1 MLRSTWEG
9 DMETE
14 SNGKWI
20 IKKKFACAAV
30 ALASVTI
37 IGLTGLILAETMAD
51 IAVLLTAYT
60 TASGAILALIFA
72 ADITDKKLNQ
82 GTYDP
87 KVKE

>member
-30 ALASVTI
+30 ALASITVI
-37 IGLTGLILAETMAD
+37 ALYGLKLAASMAD

-60 TASGAILALIFA
+60 TASGAVLALVFA
-72 ADITDKKLNQ
+72 ADVADKRLN
-82 GTYDP
+82 GGSYSGD
-87 KVKE
+87 